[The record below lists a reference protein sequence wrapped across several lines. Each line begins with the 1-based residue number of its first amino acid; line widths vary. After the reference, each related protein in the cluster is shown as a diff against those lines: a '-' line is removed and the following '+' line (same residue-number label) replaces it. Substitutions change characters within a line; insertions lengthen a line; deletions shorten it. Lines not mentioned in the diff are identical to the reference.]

1 MNRSLIKILI
11 GIWLIIAVGF
21 TALLIYGIYYSKG
34 VGDIFSLFKWRGV
47 SSLTTQKDENI
58 SLDNFSKI
66 NLDFSSADIIVQTTD
81 ETNMRVVQKSYNK
94 LTDGEKFTVT
104 KQDNVVTIKRNNS
117 KINFTIFNFGNFGER
132 IEVYIPKN
140 YNKALDIQSSSG
152 NIIFNSNIK
161 LNNINC
167 ETRSGNLDVED
178 NINVEDANLK
188 ANSGNI
194 NVAAL
199 ISKNYKIN
207 TTSGNIKIN
216 SLSGSGEVKASSG
229 NVKVNYKDIS
239 EYSNLSARS
248 GNVDLVIPKELSFE
262 FNGKCNSGHIRSSFD
277 LNYTNK
283 RENEATA
290 QVGSGP
296 YKKINVDTSS
306 GDISISN

>member
-21 TALLIYGIYYSKG
+21 TALLVYGIYYNKG
-34 VGDIFSLFKWRGV
+34 AGDIFSLFKWRGV
-47 SSLTTQKDENI
+47 SNLTVQKDENI

-66 NLDFSSADIIVQTTD
+66 NIDFSSADIIIQTTD
-81 ETNMRVVQKSYNK
+81 GTNMRVVQKSSNK
-94 LTDGEKFTVT
+94 LTDGERFTVT
-104 KQDNVVTIKRNNS
+104 KQDDVVTIKRNNS
-117 KINFTIFNFGNFGER
+117 KINFTIFNFGNFGQR

-140 YNKALDIQSSSG
+140 YNKDLGIRSSSG
-152 NIIFNSNIK
+152 NIVFNSNIK

-167 ETRSGNLDVED
+167 ETRSGNLDGED

-194 NVAAL
+194 NVGAL
-199 ISKNYKIN
+199 ISKSYKIN

-239 EYSNLSARS
+239 EYSNVSARS
-248 GNVDLVIPKELSFE
+248 GNVYLAIPKELSFE
-262 FNGKCNSGHIRSSFD
+262 FNGKCNSGDIRSSFN

-296 YKKINVDTSS
+296 YKKIKVDTSS